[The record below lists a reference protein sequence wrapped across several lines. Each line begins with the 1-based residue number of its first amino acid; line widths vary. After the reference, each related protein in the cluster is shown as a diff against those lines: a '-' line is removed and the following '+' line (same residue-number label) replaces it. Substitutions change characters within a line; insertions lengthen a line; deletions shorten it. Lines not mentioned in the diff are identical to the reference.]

1 MLGNLYSVQGAKQL
15 ESTQNEILIRKLLH
29 ERQNCREC
37 SKIWCSFSKQILN
50 SYVPL
55 MKKLDYV
62 KMDDFDTYYIN
73 ADGN

>member
-1 MLGNLYSVQGAKQL
+1 
-15 ESTQNEILIRKLLH
+15 
-29 ERQNCREC
+29 
-37 SKIWCSFSKQILN
+37 
-50 SYVPL
+50 